1 MFTKNPRL
9 RGATTIAAYGYRIT
23 SLIAILCALPGIV
36 SAAVSSPDI
45 LPRQPVNLFELSTA
59 PDSPAMAVG
68 IKAGEALFTGQ
79 RRFQNGGPPC
89 ATCHSV
95 ATLAFPSG
103 GTVAPDLTP
112 EYSKLGPGGMHY
124 ALRTLYFP
132 AMNALFLKR
141 QLTDQEERDLL
152 AFFQNADSSRRLNS
166 HTAIFGTAGVV
177 GLLVLAGITW
187 ASGRGRVHS
196 VRRKLLRRA
205 GLYRENR

>member
-9 RGATTIAAYGYRIT
+9 RDAATIAAYVYRVT

-36 SAAVSSPDI
+36 TAAVSSPNI
-45 LPRQPVNLFELSTA
+45 FLYLPVNFFELSTA
-59 PDSPAMAVG
+59 PSSTTMARD

-95 ATLAFPSG
+95 AALPFPSG
-103 GTVAPDLTP
+103 GTMAPDLTH
-112 EYSKLGPGGMHY
+112 EYSKLGPEGMHC

-141 QLTDQEERDLL
+141 QLTDQEERGLS
-152 AFFQNADSSRRLNS
+152 AFFQNADSSGRLNC
-166 HTAIFGTAGVV
+166 HTGLFGAAGVV
-177 GLLVLAGITW
+177 GLLGLGGITW
-187 ASGRGRVHS
+187 VSGRGRVHS
-196 VRRKLLRRA
+196 VRRKLTRWSA
-205 GLYRENR
+205 APTG

>member
-9 RGATTIAAYGYRIT
+9 RGATTIAAYVYRIT

-45 LPRQPVNLFELSTA
+45 FPRQPVNLFELSTA
-59 PDSPAMAVG
+59 LDSPAMAVG

-95 ATLAFPSG
+95 ATLPFPSG
-103 GTVAPDLTP
+103 GTMAPDLTH
-112 EYSKLGPGGMHY
+112 EYSKLGPEGMHY

-132 AMNALFLKR
+132 RPAAAHPPCRRPACRPWVPRNEGTECST
-141 QLTDQEERDLL
+141 QTDPPYKHL
-152 AFFQNADSSRRLNS
+152 AI
-166 HTAIFGTAGVV
+166 TPAIPEARTQ
-177 GLLVLAGITW
+177 GI
-187 ASGRGRVHS
+187 GC
-196 VRRKLLRRA
+196 
-205 GLYRENR
+205 